1 MFLEY
6 IKQNITGNTI
16 DEKSLRDQ
24 IKACQDER
32 DRIDLLLCE
41 YLDNKSVSRTER
53 ASKSRKESLWNLVD
67 DLVNIFGMTDP
78 LSHELFQDYPPTE
91 LHHQGVERLIACYQ
105 KGLERVNAVY
115 RQEVLEIERKNT
127 QGRRATEVA
136 RTRLKD
142 FNERKKTRHKTTTK
156 LSQTQQTDNLES
168 SHLPNDQDNPENIQK
183 KKRKQ
188 TTPEEEKILEELLVY
203 NEELPDSA
211 INEVLSRLS
220 GDWNKTKVK
229 AAWRYRKTKK

>member
-1 MFLEY
+1 LFLEY